1 MTLGIFLW
9 MIVFLVLFSD
19 STQLLLYGIFLVVA
33 IIVGVV
39 VAYRESKKNDNF

>member
-1 MTLGIFLW
+1 MPLGIFLW